1 MKQIIP
7 TEGIVLK
14 VVDYK
19 EQAVIATILTKSGK
33 KNYIIKGAKKL
44 AGGTRLY
51 AEPVTKVSFMA
62 TSTDG
67 LDTFTE
73 GMVLDSYIEVKQH
86 IDKMICLYP
95 ILEKIIVFSDQVTNA
110 LTLYE
115 FVNQI
120 LNLLKS
126 NFDSKMVLALFEV
139 KLTYLIGIAPE
150 LKHCLKC
157 GNKIVDGFFSIY
169 DGGVTCIKCNSLG
182 PYDLNVDE
190 TKTLEL
196 LMFIKLNKIDE
207 KFEKIVSKNIDK
219 ILNIMDLYYQKHLDF
234 QSKAK
239 EITKMIV

>member
-33 KNYIIKGAKKL
+33 KNYIIKGAKKI
-44 AGGTRLY
+44 AGGTRLF

-73 GMVLDSYIEVKQH
+73 GLVLDSYIVIKQN
-86 IDKMICLYP
+86 IDKMVCLYP
-95 ILEKIIVFSDQVTNA
+95 ILEKIIVFAEQVTNMV
-110 LTLYE
+110 TLYE

-126 NFDSKMVLALFEV
+126 DIDNRVVLALFEV
-139 KLTYLIGIAPE
+139 KLTYLLGIAPE
-150 LKHCLKC
+150 LKICLKC
-157 GNKIVDGFFSIY
+157 KNKVVDGYFSIY
-169 DGGVTCIKCNSLG
+169 DGGVSCSKCNSLG
-182 PYDLNVDE
+182 SYDLNVDE

-207 KFEKIVSKNIDK
+207 NFVKIVSLHIDK
-219 ILNIMDLYYQKHLDF
+219 ILNTIDLYYQKHLDF